1 MIKSR
6 DSLFKSR
13 SGVLS
18 AARRNPAIPVAIV
31 LVLLSFWALLPRLAA
46 ERDARDVAIV
56 LDYRDLATFWNREQ
70 KNPEMLWP
78 LLSQN
83 GASGL
88 MVSELT
94 GQQLSMGTL
103 RLYYGP
109 ASGLPGAA
117 AKLALGNPLRAAFFI
132 PATHPGA
139 NLLPP
144 LLSAR
149 FKGAHI
155 QEYETG
161 TAVLLTRTLDD
172 LLFTGVAPD
181 IEGLLLASKHDIP
194 VFYRVAPALPSD
206 TAASLTTLE
215 ALFAAFPQIRT
226 VSPSGEVV
234 LGYPNLRPLAEL
246 VAGQGRSVAMVE
258 FSRQIGAPQLNWL
271 AYPRLVPL
279 HSVTNEEI
287 VSRNISRSA
296 LYERFAR
303 AVKERAVRLLVFR
316 PTALEASDAP
326 FDQFN
331 EELLHLSSGLSAS
344 GAELRWPE
352 PFQPWRTG
360 FGGALALA
368 LAFVF
373 SMLRFL
379 QRFFLGTVDDAKDDD
394 ALAWR
399 TTPRGLAVFSGIVV
413 VAGCVLL
420 FLPSAAR
427 IAGALT
433 AVFVVTEASFLALD
447 GWKTPWVGILGSFLF
462 AVAGGLA
469 IAAFFSEPTF
479 MLRLRSFSGVKATLF
494 LPPLLVLLADL
505 KRRVHPESL
514 GELFRRPPLWG
525 EIFLLVLLLGGAGL
539 VLFRSDNVQFVPAF
553 EVRLREFLERVLV
566 ARPRNKEVFL
576 GYPAL
581 LLWYFVR
588 KAEMWPRYREVFRLA
603 TVVGFSSAVNSF
615 CHFHTPLYFILFR
628 QFNGLWTGVLLGMIC
643 ILVLRFVVMPLWYR
657 YGGTVTE

>member
-1 MIKSR
+1 MIKSTA
-6 DSLFKSR
+6 DFLEAS
-13 SGVLS
+13 
-18 AARRNPAIPVAIV
+18 RRNPAIFVA
-31 LVLLSFWALLPRLAA
+31 LVLILLSAWALLPRLAA
-46 ERDARDVAIV
+46 ERESKDAAIV
-56 LDYRDLATFWNREQ
+56 LDYRDLATFSTREG
-70 KNPEMLWP
+70 KSPEMLWP

-103 RLYYGP
+103 QLYYGP

-117 AKLALGNPLRAAFFI
+117 AKLASGNPLRAAFFI
-132 PATHPGA
+132 PRIHPGA
-139 NLLPP
+139 ALLPS
-144 LLSAR
+144 LLSSR
-149 FKGAHI
+149 FRGALV

-161 TAVLLTRTLDD
+161 TAVLLTRSLDE
-172 LLFTGVAPD
+172 LFLTGVLPD
-181 IEGLLLASKHDIP
+181 IEGLLLAAKYDIP

-206 TAASLTTLE
+206 TDASLATLG
-215 ALFAAFPQIRT
+215 ALFTAFPQIRT
-226 VSPSGEVV
+226 VSPSGEVA
-234 LGYPNLRPLAEL
+234 LGYPNLRALAEL
-246 VAGQGRSVAMVE
+246 IVKGGRSVAMVE

-271 AYPRLVPL
+271 AYPHLVSL

-287 VSRNISRSA
+287 LSRNISRFA
-296 LYERFAR
+296 LYERFVR
-303 AVKERAVRLLVFR
+303 AVKERGVRLLVFR
-316 PTALEASDAP
+316 PSTMDASNTP
-326 FDQFN
+326 FERFI
-331 EELLHLSSGLSAS
+331 EELRHLASGITAS
-344 GAELRWPE
+344 GAHLRWPE
-352 PFQPWRTG
+352 PFQPWSTG
-360 FGGALALA
+360 FVGAIALA

-373 SMLRFL
+373 STLRFL
-379 QRFFLGTVDDAKDDD
+379 QRFFSGRLDSRKADED

-399 TTPRGLAVFSGIVV
+399 TTPRGLAVFSSIVLL
-413 VAGCVLL
+413 AGATIL

-427 IAGALT
+427 FAGALT
-433 AVFVVTEASFLALD
+433 AVFIVVEASFLALD
-447 GWKTPWVGILGSFLF
+447 GWRTPWLGIVGSFLF

-469 IAAFFSEPTF
+469 IAAFFSDPPS

-505 KRRVHPESL
+505 KRREHPESL

-553 EVRLREFLERVLV
+553 EVRLREFLERALV

-581 LLWYFVR
+581 LLWYYVR
-588 KAEMWPRYREVFRLA
+588 KADLWPRYREVFRMA
-603 TVVGFSSAVNSF
+603 TVIGFSSAVNSF

-628 QFNGLWTGVLLGMIC
+628 QFNGLWTGVLLGMIS
-643 ILVLRFVVMPLWYR
+643 IVLLRFVIMPLWYR
-657 YGGTVTE
+657 YGGMVTE

>member
-1 MIKSR
+1 MIKSTA
-6 DSLFKSR
+6 DFLETS
-13 SGVLS
+13 
-18 AARRNPAIPVAIV
+18 RRNPAIFVA
-31 LVLLSFWALLPRLAA
+31 LVLMFLSAWALLPRLEA
-46 ERDARDVAIV
+46 ERESKDAAIV
-56 LDYRDLATFWNREQ
+56 LDYRDLATFSSREG
-70 KNPEMLWP
+70 KSPEMLWP

-103 RLYYGP
+103 QLYYGP

-117 AKLALGNPLRAAFFI
+117 AKLASGNPSRAAFFI
-132 PATHPGA
+132 PRTHPGA
-139 NLLPP
+139 ALLPP

-149 FKGAHI
+149 FRGAQV

-161 TAVLLTRTLDD
+161 TAVLLTRSLEE
-172 LLFTGVAPD
+172 LFFSGVLPD
-181 IEGLLLASKHDIP
+181 IEGLLLAAKHDIP

-206 TAASLTTLE
+206 TDASLATLG

-226 VSPSGEVV
+226 VSPSGEVA

-246 VAGQGRSVAMVE
+246 IVKEGRSVAMVE

-271 AYPRLVPL
+271 AYPRLVSL

-287 VSRNISRSA
+287 LSRNISRFA
-296 LYERFAR
+296 LHERFVR

-316 PTALEASDAP
+316 PSAMEASDAP
-326 FDQFN
+326 FERFV
-331 EELLHLSSGLSAS
+331 EELRYLASGISAS
-344 GAELRWPE
+344 GAQLRWPE

-360 FGGALALA
+360 FVGAVALA

-379 QRFFLGTVDDAKDDD
+379 QRFFSGGVGSKTADEGD
-394 ALAWR
+394 LAWR
-399 TTPRGLAVFSGIVV
+399 ATPRGLAVFSAIVLF
-413 VAGCVLL
+413 AGAIIL

-427 IAGALT
+427 FAGALT
-433 AVFVVTEASFLALD
+433 AVFVVVEASFLALD
-447 GWKTPWVGILGSFLF
+447 GWRTPWLGIVGSFLF

-469 IAAFFSEPTF
+469 IAAFFSDPPS

-553 EVRLREFLERVLV
+553 EVRMREFLERALV

-581 LLWYFVR
+581 LLWYYVR
-588 KAEMWPRYREVFRLA
+588 KADVWARYREVFRMA
-603 TVVGFSSAVNSF
+603 TVIGFSSAVNSF

-628 QFNGLWTGVLLGMIC
+628 QFNGLWTGVLLGMIG
-643 ILVLRFVVMPLWYR
+643 IVLLRFVIMPLWYR
-657 YGGTVTE
+657 YGAMVTE

>member
-1 MIKSR
+1 MIKSTA
-6 DSLFKSR
+6 DFLETS
-13 SGVLS
+13 
-18 AARRNPAIPVAIV
+18 RRNPAIFVA
-31 LVLLSFWALLPRLAA
+31 LVLILLSAWALLPRLAA
-46 ERDARDVAIV
+46 ERESKDAAIV
-56 LDYRDLATFWNREQ
+56 LDYRDLATFSIREG
-70 KNPEMLWP
+70 KSPEMLWP

-103 RLYYGP
+103 PLYYGP

-117 AKLALGNPLRAAFFI
+117 VKLASGNPLRAAFFL
-132 PATHPGA
+132 PRTHPGA
-139 NLLPP
+139 ALLPP

-149 FKGAHI
+149 FRGAHV

-161 TAVLLTRTLDD
+161 TAVLLTRSLEE
-172 LLFTGVAPD
+172 LFFTGVLPD
-181 IEGLLLASKHDIP
+181 IEGLLIAAKHDIP

-206 TAASLTTLE
+206 TDASLATLG
-215 ALFAAFPQIRT
+215 ALLAAFPQIRT
-226 VSPSGEVV
+226 VSPSGEVA
-234 LGYPNLRPLAEL
+234 LGYPNLRPLAERI
-246 VAGQGRSVAMVE
+246 VKEGRSVAMVE

-271 AYPRLVPL
+271 AYPRLVSL

-287 VSRNISRSA
+287 SSRNISRSA
-296 LYERFAR
+296 LYERFVR

-316 PTALEASDAP
+316 PSAMEASDAP
-326 FDQFN
+326 FERFI
-331 EELLHLSSGLSAS
+331 EELRTLASGITAS
-344 GAELRWPE
+344 GAQLRWPE

-360 FGGALALA
+360 FVGALALA

-379 QRFFLGTVDDAKDDD
+379 QRFFNGGTDDRKNAED

-399 TTPRGLAVFSGIVV
+399 TTPRGLAVFSAI
-413 VAGCVLL
+413 VLL
-420 FLPSAAR
+420 AGVIILLLPSAGR
-427 IAGALT
+427 FAGALT
-433 AVFVVTEASFLALD
+433 AVFVVVEASFLALD
-447 GWKTPWVGILGSFLF
+447 GWRTPWLGIIGSFLF

-469 IAAFFSEPTF
+469 IAAFFSDPAS

-553 EVRLREFLERVLV
+553 EVRMREFLERALV

-588 KAEMWPRYREVFRLA
+588 KADMWPRYREVFRLA
-603 TVVGFSSAVNSF
+603 TVIGFSSAVNSF
-615 CHFHTPLYFILFR
+615 CHFHTPLFFILFR
-628 QFNGLWTGVLLGMIC
+628 QFNGLWTGVLLGMIS
-643 ILVLRFVVMPLWYR
+643 IVFLRFVIMPLWYR
-657 YGGTVTE
+657 YGGLVTE